1 MKTLIVVAHP
11 NPESFNKSGILK
23 TVTESLLAKNHEV
36 RVRDLYELN
45 FNPILSGADF
55 AEFQKGQMPP
65 DIKTEQEHISWA
77 TNIVLIYPIW
87 WIGRPAIMQGY
98 FDRVLSFNFAFTV
111 DQNGARGLLTL
122 EKGLIINTAGSPE
135 FLYDAWAGSKD
146 LISRP
151 ISEGVLGYCGV
162 KDVKQLT
169 FFGIAGS
176 TDEQREKVLADV
188 KNELSNF

>member
-11 NPESFNKSGILK
+11 NPVSFNKNGILK
-23 TVTESLLAKNHEV
+23 TVTESLLAQNHEV
-36 RVRDLYELN
+36 VVRDLYELN

-55 AEFQKGQMPP
+55 AEFQTGQMPV

-77 TNIVLIYPIW
+77 TNIVLIYPVW

-98 FDRVLSFNFAFTV
+98 FDRVMAFNFAFTV

-122 EKGLIINTAGSPE
+122 EKGLIINTAGTPE
-135 FLYDAWAGSKD
+135 FVYDAWPDSKQ

-151 ISEGVLGYCGV
+151 ATEGVLGYCGV
-162 KDVKQLT
+162 KNVKQLT
-169 FFGIAGS
+169 FFGVAHS
-176 TDEQREKVLADV
+176 TDEQRAKMLEDV
-188 KNELSNF
+188 KNELTGF

>member
-55 AEFQKGQMPP
+55 AEFQQGQMPS

-87 WIGRPAIMQGY
+87 WISRPAIMQGY

-122 EKGLIINTAGSPE
+122 EKGLIINTTGSPE

-162 KDVKQLT
+162 KNVKQLT

-176 TDEQREKVLADV
+176 TDEQREKILADV

>member
-1 MKTLIVVAHP
+1 MKTLVVVAHP

-45 FNPILSGADF
+45 FNPVLSGADF
-55 AEFQKGQMPP
+55 AEFQLGQVPS

-77 TNIVLIYPIW
+77 NNIVLIYPVW

-98 FDRVLSFNFAFTV
+98 FDRVMAFNFAFTV

-122 EKGLIINTAGSPE
+122 EKGLIINTAGTPE
-135 FLYDAWAGSKD
+135 FVYDAWPDSKQ

-151 ISEGVLGYCGV
+151 AAEGVLGYCGV
-162 KDVKQLT
+162 KNVKQVT
-169 FFGIAGS
+169 FFGVVGS
-176 TDEQREKVLADV
+176 SDEFREKVLVDV
-188 KNELSNF
+188 KNELSDF